1 LKATI
6 RGKIKC
12 RNDKNIDGCLKTL
25 NRFKIAYAKEGSDIA
40 VDGSISVTPWFD
52 QEGFHQMMKNKIRPF
67 GECSLK
73 ISTIY

>member
-1 LKATI
+1 M
-6 RGKIKC
+6 
-12 RNDKNIDGCLKTL
+12 L

-40 VDGSISVTPWFD
+40 VDGCINVTPWFD